1 MVLVKT
7 SFSAFSLVD
16 EKRVTFTAK
25 RQSFFLFQ
33 KFCSLSVIR
42 NTESMVYLSTK
53 AGYIPA
59 SQ

>member
-1 MVLVKT
+1 MVLVEK

-16 EKRVTFTAK
+16 EKRVPFTARSK
-25 RQSFFLFQ
+25 SVFLFQ
-33 KFCSLSVIR
+33 TFCSLSVIR
-42 NTESMVYLSTK
+42 NTESTVYLSTE